1 MAKNDDKNKNEVK
14 REYHVEL
21 VGEGWNVNPTRVYS
35 SLFEVKKG
43 IESHIKDMEITIAG
57 SYCKDAKKRDV
68 PTIDQ
73 FRHSYYEIS
82 ELKERPRMFLG
93 LFKIGYELVETGV
106 TYTILVSDSNKV
118 KKDTEKRN
126 GTIVT
131 NHLRLEDLLK
141 E

>member
-1 MAKNDDKNKNEVK
+1 
-14 REYHVEL
+14 
-21 VGEGWNVNPTRVYS
+21 
-35 SLFEVKKG
+35 
-43 IESHIKDMEITIAG
+43 
-57 SYCKDAKKRDV
+57 
-68 PTIDQ
+68 
-73 FRHSYYEIS
+73 
-82 ELKERPRMFLG
+82 MFLG